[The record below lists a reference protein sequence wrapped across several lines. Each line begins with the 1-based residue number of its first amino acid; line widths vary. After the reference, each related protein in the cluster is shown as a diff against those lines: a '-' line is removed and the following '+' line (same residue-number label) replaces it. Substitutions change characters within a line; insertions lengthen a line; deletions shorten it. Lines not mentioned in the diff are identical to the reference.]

1 MAARSSQPPDSND
14 GHSNAERRDADAT
27 LGSSQRKCGVA
38 PRLPGGSGA
47 LSQTRAHN
55 RKVRRNYAE
64 VPLNTTANGNR
75 VGAYVSQAKPSQA
88 KPSQAKP
95 KF

>member
-38 PRLPGGSGA
+38 LRLPGGSGA
-47 LSQTRAHN
+47 VSQTHAQN
-55 RKVRRNYAE
+55 PKVCRNYAE
-64 VPLNTTANGNR
+64 VPLNTT
-75 VGAYVSQAKPSQA
+75 VTEQGATSCDQLTDKPA
-88 KPSQAKP
+88 APTT
-95 KF
+95 

>member
-38 PRLPGGSGA
+38 LRQPGGSGA
-47 LSQTRAHN
+47 LSQTRAQN
-55 RKVRRNYAE
+55 PKVCRNYAE
-64 VPLNTTANGNR
+64 VPLNTGNR
-75 VGAYVSQAKPSQA
+75 QGLRHVTSKPINLPLLA
-88 KPSQAKP
+88 T
-95 KF
+95 